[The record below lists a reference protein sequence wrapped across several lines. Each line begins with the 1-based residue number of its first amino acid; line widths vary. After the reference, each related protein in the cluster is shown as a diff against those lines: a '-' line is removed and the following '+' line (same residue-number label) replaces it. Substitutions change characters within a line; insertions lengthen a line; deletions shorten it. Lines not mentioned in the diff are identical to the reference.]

1 MFLSSGL
8 GFRSRKT
15 GAQKEAPT
23 VGSFFLSTRFPSA
36 GFELLGIRAKQD
48 HQHSGNKKTHPT
60 LRVHVVELPVD
71 AQTVNRPGP
80 LKELIGLGNG
90 PFV

>member
-1 MFLSSGL
+1 ML
-8 GFRSRKT
+8 K
-15 GAQKEAPT
+15 KKAPT

-36 GFELLGIRAKQD
+36 GFELLGCRAKQD
-48 HQHSGNKKTHPT
+48 HQQSGNKETHLA

-90 PFV
+90 PLV